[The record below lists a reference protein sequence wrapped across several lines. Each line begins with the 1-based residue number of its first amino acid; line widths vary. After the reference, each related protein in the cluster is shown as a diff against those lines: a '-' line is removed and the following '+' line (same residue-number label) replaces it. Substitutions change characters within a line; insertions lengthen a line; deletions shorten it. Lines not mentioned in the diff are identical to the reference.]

1 MDLNTMIQMLFSI
14 FDKNGLI
21 KIIVQLL
28 MVFYGIPIKFLKSQ

>member
-28 MVFYGIPIKFLKSQ
+28 MVFYGIPIKILKSQ